1 MQAHK
6 LAVVTDYSAEKTNMI
21 KILLMPSIKKIK
33 LLLPIIS
40 STHIIAPSMKIV
52 SKKKSQA

>member
-1 MQAHK
+1 M